1 MTYLP
6 ESLFQPDSY
15 INSAN
20 KISQRYEVYQVSKYG
35 LFTVN
40 SIKLDVIH
48 LHTLLY
54 ISVSRLPSNFIVNI
68 TVSSHLFEITCSV
81 ALSFLKTISC
91 WEWQYGVAVTSL
103 LHDSLNRH
111 ALSSYNT
118 DQCTQRY
125 LDENLHTGN
134 TKLMKILAIAM

>member
-20 KISQRYEVYQVSKYG
+20 KSSQRYEVYQVSKYG

-54 ISVSRLPSNFIVNI
+54 ISVSRLPSNFIGNI
-68 TVSSHLFEITCSV
+68 TVSSHLFEITCSA

-91 WEWQYGVAVTSL
+91 FRHYQKSNFFSAVE
-103 LHDSLNRH
+103 HKNIF
-111 ALSSYNT
+111 
-118 DQCTQRY
+118 TQLFYMILR
-125 LDENLHTGN
+125 
-134 TKLMKILAIAM
+134 KLF

>member
-20 KISQRYEVYQVSKYG
+20 KSSQRYEVYQVSKYG

-40 SIKLDVIH
+40 SIKLDIIH

-54 ISVSRLPSNFIVNI
+54 ISVSRLPSNFIGNI

-91 WEWQYGVAVTSL
+91 L
-103 LHDSLNRH
+103 C
-111 ALSSYNT
+111 AL
-118 DQCTQRY
+118 D
-125 LDENLHTGN
+125 
-134 TKLMKILAIAM
+134 